1 MAIVYSQTM
10 FKHLFQRKTDF
21 AQADGFALNR
31 VLKLKDLVFFGIAAI
46 IGGGIFS
53 SIGDACASAGPAVV
67 WLFVICGVACALAA
81 LCYAEF
87 AARIPTSGSAYTYAY
102 ASFGELFA
110 WIIGWA
116 LIMEY
121 AIGNIYVS
129 FAWSG
134 YFTHILDAI
143 GWDLPRYL
151 ITDYRSA
158 LESVEAVGAAMAA
171 QGISITELSDS
182 AQWVGQHMNQD
193 QAAAWTA
200 WHTAPTLGSL
210 HLIADL
216 PAFAINVIITA
227 LVYRGVQESRN
238 SSNAMVIIK
247 LAVVLLVIVVGAFYV
262 DAENFKPFMPT
273 GFGGVLAGI
282 SAVFFTYIGFD
293 AISTLAEETENPQR
307 NLPLGMFWA
316 LAICTVLYI
325 LISLVLTGMVPYT
338 QLGVADPLALAFSSK
353 GIRWMEFLVSISAVV
368 AMTSVLLVFQMGQP
382 RIWMSMSRDGLLPKA
397 FSRVHPRFKTP
408 SFSTLMTGVL
418 VGLPLFFVN
427 DSFVLDFTS
436 IGTLFAFVLVC
447 GGVLLLPKR
456 EVTPGKFHLPCWS
469 SRWAFPLLSGLTYW
483 GLWVQWPEFF
493 DHLLYAS
500 DSAEILKHLG
510 CEPNLHDPQ
519 TTWLSHQLYWFAFLP
534 MLVLLAAWKNAS
546 LIPLLGLAFCTYLLT
561 GMEASNWQWF
571 FLWFGIGLI
580 VYFAYGYRKSHLR
593 HVE

>member
-1 MAIVYSQTM
+1 ML
-10 FKHLFQRKTDF
+10 KRLFQRKTEFGHSD
-21 AQADGFALNR
+21 ATGLHR

-53 SIGDACASAGPAVV
+53 SIGDACASAGPAVI

-110 WIIGWA
+110 WVIGWA

-134 YFTHILDAI
+134 YFTHILDAV
-143 GWDLPRYL
+143 GWEIPRYL

-158 LESVEAVGAAMAA
+158 LESVEQVGSAMAA
-171 QGISITELSDS
+171 KGILIGQLADTS
-182 AQWVGQHMNQD
+182 QWVSENMNQD
-193 QAAAWTA
+193 QVTA
-200 WHTAPTLGSL
+200 WHAWHQAPVLGSIR
-210 HLIADL
+210 LIADI
-216 PAFAINVIITA
+216 PAFAINLIITA
-227 LVYRGVQESRN
+227 LVYRGVKESRN

-293 AISTLAEETENPQR
+293 AISTLAEETENPQK

-397 FSRVHPRFKTP
+397 FSNVHPRFKTP
-408 SFSTLMTGVL
+408 SFSTIMTGLL
-418 VGLPLFFVN
+418 VGIPIFFVN

-447 GGVLLLPKR
+447 GGVLLLPSR
-456 EVTPGKFHLPCWS
+456 EVMPGKFHLPHWP
-469 SRWAFPLLSGLTYW
+469 SRWIFPFLVILTV
-483 GLWVQWPEFF
+483 GGMQSQWPEFF
-493 DHLLYAS
+493 DHLRLAS
-500 DSAEILKHLG
+500 DSPQILKHLY
-510 CEPNLHDPQ
+510 CAPELHDPE
-519 TTWLSHQLYWFAFLP
+519 TSWLSHQLYWFVFLP
-534 MLVLLAAWKNAS
+534 LLTGLAIWKNAS
-546 LIPLLGLAFCTYLLT
+546 LIPLLGLAFCSYLLT

-571 FLWFGIGLI
+571 FLWFGIGLV

-593 HVE
+593 HV

>member
-1 MAIVYSQTM
+1 ML
-10 FKHLFQRKTDF
+10 KRLFQRKTDF
-21 AQADGFALNR
+21 SYADATGLQR

-53 SIGDACASAGPAVV
+53 SIGEACASAGPAVI
-67 WLFVICGVACALAA
+67 WLFIICGVACALAA

-158 LESVEAVGAAMAA
+158 VESIQEVAAAMSA
-171 QGISITELSDS
+171 QGVRITELANTSD
-182 AQWVGQHMNQD
+182 WVGQNMNQD
-193 QAAAWTA
+193 QVTA
-200 WHTAPTLGSL
+200 WEAWHQAPIIGGIRF
-210 HLIADL
+210 IADI
-216 PAFAINVIITA
+216 PAFAINLIITA
-227 LVYRGVQESRN
+227 LVYRGVKESRN

-293 AISTLAEETENPQR
+293 AISTLAEETEHPQR

-338 QLGVADPLALAFSSK
+338 QLGVADPLALAFSTK

-397 FSRVHPRFKTP
+397 FSKVHPKFKTP
-408 SFSTLMTGVL
+408 SFSTIMTGLL
-418 VGLPLFFVN
+418 VGVPIFFVN

-456 EVTPGKFHLPCWS
+456 EVTPGKFHLPHWP
-469 SRWAFPLLSGLTYW
+469 SRWIFPLLAALTVW
-483 GLWVQWPEFF
+483 GLQNQWPEFF
-493 DHLLYAS
+493 DHLRFAY
-500 DSAEILKHLG
+500 DSPQILKHTG
-510 CEPNLHDPQ
+510 CAPDLHDPH
-519 TTWLSHQLYWFAFLP
+519 TNWLSHQLYWFVFLP
-534 MLVLLAAWKNAS
+534 LLSVIAMWKNAS
-546 LIPLLGLAFCTYLLT
+546 LIPLLGLAFCAYLLT

-571 FLWFGIGLI
+571 FLWFGIGLV
-580 VYFAYGYRKSHLR
+580 VYFAYGYRNSQLR
-593 HVE
+593 HV